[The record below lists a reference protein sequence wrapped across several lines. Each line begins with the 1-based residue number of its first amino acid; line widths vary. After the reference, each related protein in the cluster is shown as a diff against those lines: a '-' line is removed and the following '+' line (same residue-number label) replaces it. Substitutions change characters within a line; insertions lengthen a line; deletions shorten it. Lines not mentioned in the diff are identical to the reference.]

1 VPAAAAADGASTA
14 RTEEKGAELR
24 SQLAKLTATRAGGAY
39 IPPARLRALMAEAA
53 AADAGSAEYQR
64 MSWDALK
71 KSITGL
77 VNKVAMDNI
86 KFIVPELFAGANLI
100 RGRGLL

>member
-1 VPAAAAADGASTA
+1 MNAT
-14 RTEEKGAELR
+14 
-24 SQLAKLTATRAGGAY
+24 TRAGGAY

-53 AADAGSAEYQR
+53 AADAGSVEYQR

-77 VNKVAMDNI
+77 VNKVAAENI
-86 KFIVPELFAGANLI
+86 KMVVPELFGGANLV
-100 RGRGLL
+100 RGRGL